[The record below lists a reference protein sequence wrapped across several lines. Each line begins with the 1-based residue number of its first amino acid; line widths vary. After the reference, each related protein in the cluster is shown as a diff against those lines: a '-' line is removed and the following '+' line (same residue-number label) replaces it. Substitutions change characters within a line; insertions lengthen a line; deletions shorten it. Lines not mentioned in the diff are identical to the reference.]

1 MRVSYDSVII
11 FQFDK
16 DIFKIEM
23 YVIKYVF
30 ILKSDS
36 DSDVILIN
44 NLDSFVVLRLEKLF
58 LYDEVFRRK
67 NRIEKGFLLEI
78 FFE

>member
-11 FQFDK
+11 FQFEK

-30 ILKSDS
+30 ILKCDS

>member
-58 LYDEVFRRK
+58 LYDEALRRK

>member
-58 LYDEVFRRK
+58 LYDEAFRRK
-67 NRIEKGFLLEI
+67 NRIEKGFFLEI

>member
-1 MRVSYDSVII
+1 MCVSYDSVII

-58 LYDEVFRRK
+58 LYDEAFRRK